1 VEPFPFVLIHLP
13 AMRTKYIFGKVSEV
27 SMRSLR
33 RHVAQALLLPL
44 VLSAVTVSPAA
55 AGAPS
60 DQLKTQID
68 RVLKTLDDPDLKKE
82 GKARDRR
89 AAVRK
94 IANDIFDFGETARRS
109 LGRHWQP
116 RSPAERDEFVQLFSD
131 LLERSYISKVELY
144 GGEKIQYVGDTIEG
158 EQAKVQTKLLTK
170 GGGEIPIEYR
180 MHKKGDRWLVYD
192 VIIEG
197 VSLIANYRTQFNKI
211 IQTASYQE
219 LVKKMKAKQEE
230 IQQ

>member
-1 VEPFPFVLIHLP
+1 
-13 AMRTKYIFGKVSEV
+13 
-27 SMRSLR
+27 MRSLS
-33 RHVAQALLLPL
+33 RHVALALGLLLS
-44 VLSAVTVSPAA
+44 VVTVLPAA

-82 GKARDRR
+82 GKGKERR
-89 AAVRK
+89 VAVRR

-116 RSPAERDEFVQLFSD
+116 RTPAEQSEFVGLFSD

-144 GGEKIQYVGDTIEG
+144 GGEKIQYLGDSIEG
-158 EQAKVQTKLLTK
+158 DQAKVQTKLVTK
-170 GGGEIPIEYR
+170 SGSEIPIEYR
-180 MHKKGDRWLVYD
+180 MHRKGGERWLVYD

-211 IQTASYQE
+211 IQTSSYQE
-219 LVKKMKAKQEE
+219 LVRKMKNKQDE
-230 IQQ
+230 QSS

>member
-1 VEPFPFVLIHLP
+1 
-13 AMRTKYIFGKVSEV
+13 
-27 SMRSLR
+27 MRSLR
-33 RHVAQALLLPL
+33 RHVAQALLLAL
-44 VLSAVTVSPAA
+44 VLSAVTASPAA

-60 DQLKTQID
+60 DQLKSQID
-68 RVLKTLDDPDLKKE
+68 RVLKTLDDPELKKE

-89 AAVRK
+89 TAVRK

-116 RSPAERDEFVQLFSD
+116 RSAVERDEFVQLFAD
-131 LLERSYISKVELY
+131 LLERSYISRVELY
-144 GGEKIQYVGDTIEG
+144 GGEKIQYLGDTVEG
-158 EQAKVQTKLLTK
+158 EQAKVQTKLTTK
-170 GGGEIPIEYR
+170 GGSDIPIEYR

-192 VIIEG
+192 VTIEG

-219 LVKKMKAKQEE
+219 LVKKMRAKQDET
-230 IQQ
+230 QQ